1 MNTLNT
7 PVRTL
12 VAGSVVALAVALVF
26 ALSMTP
32 GSARAAEEAPQV
44 RQIGSIAYVSGG
56 VSEEDRMALEPIV
69 RDFNLK
75 LVFALRNGEYLS
87 DTAVVVTSARGQSVL
102 EAKADGPWFFAK
114 LPSGQYTV
122 TATAN
127 GQAQRKTASVGGRGM
142 KRLDFRWNGAE
153 DGTRSR

>member
-7 PVRTL
+7 SFKT
-12 VAGSVVALAVALVF
+12 ALAVSAL
-26 ALSMTP
+26 ALSMSLTMS
-32 GSARAAEEAPQV
+32 SAGAADDTPQV
-44 RQIGSIAYVSGG
+44 RQMGNVAYVSGG
-56 VSEEDRMALEPIV
+56 VSEEDRMALEPIA

-87 DTAVVVTSARGQSVL
+87 DTAVVVSSARGQPIL
-102 EAKADGPWFFAK
+102 ETKSDGPWFFAK

-127 GQAQRKTASVGGRGM
+127 GQAQRKTVSVGGRGM
-142 KRLDFRWNGAE
+142 KRLDFRWTGPE
-153 DGTRSR
+153 DGPRRRD